1 MRRKLRKSRGETSE
15 FCIVPVVTKGDTK
28 EVPEGDR
35 CENAQGNRSGR
46 LERKGSSARKRVPK
60 VVAKRIPWDRSTTKK
75 TVSKI
80 ITRAL
85 RKWL

>member
-1 MRRKLRKSRGETSE
+1 M
-15 FCIVPVVTKGDTK
+15 VTKGDTK

-60 VVAKRIPWDRSTTKK
+60 VVAKRIPGIGVPPRRQFRRLSRGHSGNGCDES
-75 TVSKI
+75 SKDG
-80 ITRAL
+80 L
-85 RKWL
+85 DENVQHDWS